1 MQETQEKGVGS
12 WVGKIPW
19 RSRWQ
24 PTPVFLPGESHGR
37 RSLEDYS
44 PWGRKEEDKTEHAH
58 ILKCTMEY
66 YSTTK
71 RNEIL
76 AFSTTR
82 MNLEGIMLGE
92 TERQIQN
99 TFT

>member
-1 MQETQEKGVGS
+1 MHLLMQETQEKGVGS

-19 RSRWQ
+19 RRKWH
-24 PTPVFLPGESHGR
+24 PTPVFLPEKFHGQ

-44 PWGRKEEDKTEHAH
+44 PWRPKEEDMTEHAH
-58 ILKCTMEY
+58 ILKYTMEY
-66 YSTTK
+66 YSTIK

-92 TERQIQN
+92 T
-99 TFT
+99 